1 MLLRKESSAILNII
15 FYGVISMPYIGE
27 LFVSELFKKPV
38 LDKMGEPI
46 GVLADFILVPG
57 DVFPKISA
65 LVVTRRKRALVI
77 PWEAVK
83 IFNRRIVSL
92 SLAEKE
98 IAPREISEDEML
110 LCRDILDKQIV
121 DIDGAKVVR
130 VNDLKMGEFHGHLC
144 LMAADVGLRGLIRRL
159 GIEHHGEK
167 LARFLGYK
175 IPRNLISWNYLQSL
189 KPKLT
194 RLTLNIP
201 RHKLSELHPADIA
214 HILSQIPQK
223 DRAAIIDS
231 LDVETAAETLEE
243 MGTSDQAS
251 IIEELDAEHASD
263 ILEHMAP
270 DEAADVLQDLP
281 TDKAHDLLQRME
293 REEAHE
299 MEELLSHEEDTA
311 GGLMTTEYLSLTKDL
326 TVKEAIGQV
335 RLLSP
340 DVETVYYIYILD
352 DSEKLQGVLSLRD
365 LIVSQQDKTLEE
377 IMTHPVKTVHAN
389 ADEEEV
395 GRIISK
401 YRLLALPVVD
411 EEERLLG
418 IITMDD
424 ILYMTLNHSKGRK
437 G

>member
-1 MLLRKESSAILNII
+1 
-15 FYGVISMPYIGE
+15 MPYIGE
-27 LFVSELFKKPV
+27 LFVSELLKKSV

-46 GVLADFILVPG
+46 GALTDFLLVPG
-57 DVFPKISA
+57 NIFPRISA
-65 LVVTRRKRALVI
+65 IVISRGKKAFVI
-77 PWEAVK
+77 PWESVN
-83 IFNRRIVSL
+83 IFNRRIISVSIKGKDL
-92 SLAEKE
+92 
-98 IAPREISEDEML
+98 IPREILEEEML
-110 LCRDILDKQIV
+110 LCRDLLDKQIV

-130 VNDLKMGEFHGHLC
+130 VNDLKLGEFHGQLC
-144 LMAADVGLRGLIRRL
+144 LMAADVGLRGLVRRMGL
-159 GIEHHGEK
+159 EYHGDK

-175 IPRNLISWNYLQSL
+175 IPKNLISWNYLQSL

-194 RLTLNIP
+194 RLALNIP

-223 DRAAIIDS
+223 DRAAIIDT
-231 LDVETAAETLEE
+231 LDIETAAETLEE

-251 IIEELDAEHASD
+251 IIEDLDAEHASN

-281 TDKAHDLLQRME
+281 TDKAQDLLQRME
-293 REEAHE
+293 KEEAHE

-326 TVKEAIGQV
+326 TVKEAIEQV

-340 DVETVYYIYILD
+340 NVETVYYIYILD
-352 DSEKLQGVLSLRD
+352 KVEKLQGVLSLRD
-365 LIVSQQDKTLEE
+365 LIIAQPQQTLEE
-377 IMTHPVKTVHAN
+377 IMTHPAKSVN
-389 ADEEEV
+389 ADVDEKEAGAV
-395 GRIISK
+395 ISK

-424 ILYMTLNHSKGRK
+424 ILYMTLHPHEKKKRLIR
-437 G
+437 

>member
-1 MLLRKESSAILNII
+1 
-15 FYGVISMPYIGE
+15 MPYIGE
-27 LFVSELFKKPV
+27 LFVSELLKKSV
-38 LDKMGEPI
+38 LDNMGEPVGSLI
-46 GVLADFILVPG
+46 DFILVPG
-57 DVFPKISA
+57 DVFPRISN
-65 LVVTRRKRALVI
+65 LVVSRKKKVSVI
-77 PWEAVK
+77 SWEAIN
-83 IFNRRIVSL
+83 IFNRRIISISVR
-92 SLAEKE
+92 EKE
-98 IAPREISEDEML
+98 IAPREIQEDEIL

-130 VNDLKMGEFHGHLC
+130 VNDLKVGEFHGQLC
-144 LMAADVGLRGLIRRL
+144 LMAADVGLRGLLRRANL
-159 GIEHHGEK
+159 EHQGER
-167 LARFLGYK
+167 LSRFFGYRMPK
-175 IPRNLISWNYLQSL
+175 KLISWNYLQSL

-194 RLTLNIP
+194 RLTLSIP
-201 RHKLSELHPADIA
+201 RHQLSELHPADIA

-243 MGTSDQAS
+243 MGTEEQAS

-281 TDKAHDLLQRME
+281 TDKAHDLLLRME
-293 REEAHE
+293 KEEAHE

-311 GGLMTTEYLSLTKDL
+311 GGLMTTEYLSLAKEL
-326 TVKEAIGQV
+326 TVREAIDQV

-340 DVETVYYIYILD
+340 NVETVYYIYILD
-352 DSEKLQGVLSLRD
+352 KNEKLEGVLSMKD
-365 LIVSQQDKTLEE
+365 LIMANPDQTLEE
-377 IMTHPVKTVHAN
+377 IMTHPVKSVHAT
-389 ADEEEV
+389 ADEGEV
-395 GRIISK
+395 ERMISK

-424 ILYMTLNHSKGRK
+424 ILYRTLNHRK
-437 G
+437 RG

>member
-1 MLLRKESSAILNII
+1 
-15 FYGVISMPYIGE
+15 MPYIGE
-27 LFVSELFKKPV
+27 LFVSELLKKSV
-38 LDKMGEPI
+38 LDVMGEPI
-46 GVLADFILVPG
+46 GVLTDFILVPG
-57 DVFPKISA
+57 DIFPKISA
-65 LVVTRRKRALVI
+65 LIVARRKKAQVI

-83 IFNRRIVSL
+83 IFNRRVVSI
-92 SLAEKE
+92 SLTAKE
-98 IAPREISEDEML
+98 LAPRDIQEEEML

-130 VNDLKMGEFHGHLC
+130 VNDLKLGEFHGHLC
-144 LMAADVGLRGLIRRL
+144 LMAADVGLRGIIRRL
-159 GIEHHGEK
+159 GLEHHGDK
-167 LARFLGYK
+167 LARVLGYK

-223 DRAAIIDS
+223 ERTALIDT

-243 MGTSDQAS
+243 MGTEEQAS
-251 IIEELDAEHASD
+251 IIEDLDAEHASD

-311 GGLMTTEYLSLTKDL
+311 GGLMTTEYLSLTKDF
-326 TVKEAIGQV
+326 TVKKAIDQV

-340 DVETVYYIYILD
+340 KVETVYYIYILD
-352 DSEKLQGVLSLRD
+352 KDEKVEGVLSMRD
-365 LIVSQQDKTLEE
+365 LIMAQPDQTLEE
-377 IMTHPVKTVHAN
+377 IMTHPVKSVRAD

-395 GRIISK
+395 ENMIAK

-411 EEERLLG
+411 EEDRLLG

-424 ILYMTLNHSKGRK
+424 ILYRTLNHTKRK
-437 G
+437 RG

>member
-1 MLLRKESSAILNII
+1 
-15 FYGVISMPYIGE
+15 MPYIGE
-27 LFVSELFKKPV
+27 LFVSELLKKPV
-38 LDKMGEPI
+38 LDKMGENI
-46 GVLADFILVPG
+46 GVLTDFILVPG
-57 DVFPKISA
+57 DTFPKISA
-65 LVVTRRKRALVI
+65 LVVSRRKKIFVI
-77 PWEAVK
+77 DWEAVK
-83 IFNRRIVSL
+83 LFNRHIISISL
-92 SLAEKE
+92 RESDL
-98 IAPREISEDEML
+98 APREMSEE
-110 LCRDILDKQIV
+110 QIV

-130 VNDLKMGEFHGHLC
+130 VNDLKVGEFHGHLC
-144 LMAADVGLRGLIRRL
+144 LMAADIGLRGLIRRIGL
-159 GIEHHGEK
+159 ESQGER
-167 LARFLGYK
+167 LSSFFGYK

-223 DRAAIIDS
+223 DRAALIDT

-281 TDKAHDLLQRME
+281 TDKANDLLQRME
-293 REEAHE
+293 KEGADE

-326 TVKEAIGQV
+326 TVREAIDQV

-340 DVETVYYIYILD
+340 NVETVYYIYILD
-352 DSEKLQGVLSLRD
+352 KDEKLQGVLSLRD
-365 LIVSQQDKTLEE
+365 LIVSQQDNTLEE
-377 IMTHPVKTVHAN
+377 IMTHPVKTVR
-389 ADEEEV
+389 ADADDSPPCG
-395 GRIISK
+395 GRRGK
-401 YRLLALPVVD
+401 AAWD
-411 EEERLLG
+411 
-418 IITMDD
+418 
-424 ILYMTLNHSKGRK
+424 NHHGRHPLQDT
-437 G
+437 

>member
-1 MLLRKESSAILNII
+1 
-15 FYGVISMPYIGE
+15 MPYIGE
-27 LFVSELFKKPV
+27 LFVSELLKKPV
-38 LDKMGEPI
+38 LDKMGENI
-46 GVLADFILVPG
+46 GVLTDFILVPG
-57 DVFPKISA
+57 DTFPKISA
-65 LVVTRRKRALVI
+65 LVVSRRKKIFVI
-77 PWEAVK
+77 DWEAVK
-83 IFNRRIVSL
+83 LFNRHIISISL
-92 SLAEKE
+92 RESDL
-98 IAPREISEDEML
+98 APREMSEEEML
-110 LCRDILDKQIV
+110 LCRDLLDKQIV

-130 VNDLKMGEFHGHLC
+130 VNDLKVGEFHGHLC
-144 LMAADVGLRGLIRRL
+144 LMAADIGLRGLIRRIGL
-159 GIEHHGEK
+159 ESQGER
-167 LARFLGYK
+167 LSSFFGYK

-223 DRAAIIDS
+223 DRAALIDT

-281 TDKAHDLLQRME
+281 TDKANDLLQRME
-293 REEAHE
+293 KEGADE

-326 TVKEAIGQV
+326 TVREAIDQV

-340 DVETVYYIYILD
+340 NVETVYYIYILD
-352 DSEKLQGVLSLRD
+352 KDEKLQGVLSLRD
-365 LIVSQQDKTLEE
+365 LIVSQQDNTLEE
-377 IMTHPVKTVHAN
+377 IMTHPVKTVRAD
-389 ADEEEV
+389 ADEKEV
-395 GRIISK
+395 ERIISK
-401 YRLLALPVVD
+401 YRLIALPVVD
-411 EEERLLG
+411 DEGRLLG

-424 ILYMTLNHSKGRK
+424 ILYRTLNHTKGKR